1 MYGRNNGQWSFVDM
15 LTLFDTFLQM
25 ADFEMNVRQSSND
38 DIMRELGNQNK
49 IYLEKIVENQNEIL
63 SILKDIQNSPKQADT
78 PHLWVDYMQRARS
91 KILALLLLHIDN

>member
-25 ADFEMNVRQSSND
+25 ADFQMNVHQNSND

-49 IYLEKIVENQNEIL
+49 KYLEKIVENQNEIL
-63 SILKDIQNSPKQADT
+63 SILKDIQNSP
-78 PHLWVDYMQRARS
+78 H
-91 KILALLLLHIDN
+91 

>member
-63 SILKDIQNSPKQADT
+63 SILKDIQNSPK
-78 PHLWVDYMQRARS
+78 
-91 KILALLLLHIDN
+91 

>member
-38 DIMRELGNQNK
+38 DIMQALQHQNK
-49 IYLEKIVENQNEIL
+49 VYLEKIVENQNEML
-63 SILKDIQNSPKQADT
+63 SILKDIQNSP
-78 PHLWVDYMQRARS
+78 
-91 KILALLLLHIDN
+91 N

>member
-1 MYGRNNGQWSFVDM
+1 MHGRNNGQWSFVDM

-49 IYLEKIVENQNEIL
+49 NYLEKIVANQEEIL
-63 SILKDIQNSPKQADT
+63 SLLKEISNSP
-78 PHLWVDYMQRARS
+78 
-91 KILALLLLHIDN
+91 N